1 MQIEHDMKNGYSP
14 ENALDRCRDGLN
26 RKLQVL
32 VENDRDLK
40 EQLDCIWNCLSKV
53 ADGPGRLSF
62 QVKEPTWK
70 SEDFRLDESFEYQG
84 NDIHG
89 CLTNPSLPSKMV
101 CCGLLGA
108 FIFGQSGGLISAL
121 GVPMINSIVPWT
133 DLSGWLKYFWPTS
146 QAEVTAVQNF
156 FETKVRALHEEK
168 CEEVAISGISDLK
181 ETAEIRVRSV
191 KRSLEDDI
199 RFIQDGDN
207 FLHKRRR
214 TTDRLQSS
222 FEAYEDKVHDI

>member
-1 MQIEHDMKNGYSP
+1 M
-14 ENALDRCRDGLN
+14 
-26 RKLQVL
+26 
-32 VENDRDLK
+32 
-40 EQLDCIWNCLSKV
+40 
-53 ADGPGRLSF
+53 
-62 QVKEPTWK
+62 
-70 SEDFRLDESFEYQG
+70 
-84 NDIHG
+84 
-89 CLTNPSLPSKMV
+89 
-101 CCGLLGA
+101 
-108 FIFGQSGGLISAL
+108 
-121 GVPMINSIVPWT
+121 
-133 DLSGWLKYFWPTS
+133 SGWLRYFWPTS

-156 FETKVRALHEEK
+156 FETKVRASHEEK